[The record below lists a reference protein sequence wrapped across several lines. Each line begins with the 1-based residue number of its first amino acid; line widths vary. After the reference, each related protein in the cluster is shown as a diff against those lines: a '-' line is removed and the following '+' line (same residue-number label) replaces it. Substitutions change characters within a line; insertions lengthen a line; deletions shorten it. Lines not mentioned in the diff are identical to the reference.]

1 MGEEKSGEEVKLK
14 AQVDSRARRTA
25 AAHLRSPYT
34 MDEREREGEGEVV
47 RRAGERAALRSRR
60 VRPSVRPLLRNLTC
74 MHCRVVCRLSM
85 SNDRPALTQSARMG

>member
-34 MDEREREGEGEVV
+34 MDERERAGRAKWFAGRASE
-47 RRAGERAALRSRR
+47 RR
-60 VRPSVRPLLRNLTC
+60 
-74 MHCRVVCRLSM
+74 
-85 SNDRPALTQSARMG
+85 

>member
-34 MDEREREGEGEVV
+34 MDERERAGRAKWFAGRASE
-47 RRAGERAALRSRR
+47 RRCGAG
-60 VRPSVRPLLRNLTC
+60 VSVRPLLRNLTC

>member
-34 MDEREREGEGEVV
+34 MDERERAGRAKWFAGRASE
-47 RRAGERAALRSRR
+47 RRCGAGVS
-60 VRPSVRPLLRNLTC
+60 VRPSTAEEFD
-74 MHCRVVCRLSM
+74 MH
-85 SNDRPALTQSARMG
+85 ALQSSVSAVHVE